1 MKQLYWMCFLFG
13 RSQTVEVEQ
22 DAYKLDNKDNSI
34 YLFRIPISGNIP
46 SDSAGRV
53 VEAAYSIR

>member
-1 MKQLYWMCFLFG
+1 M
-13 RSQTVEVEQ
+13 EVEQ
-22 DAYKLDNKDNSI
+22 DAYKLDYKDNSI
-34 YLFRIPISGNIP
+34 YLFRIPISGKIP